1 MDNASE
7 ARSVRL
13 TPRFDGTPKAFQVWW
28 IRFMAFATVGKF
40 IKALKNDTNMPTTMN
55 RNAIAISN
63 LTLAFSTEAM
73 MGLVYKAMT
82 TSFPSGLAYM
92 VVEALFKKFRPQDTI
107 TRVELRQM
115 LNSIKMKKGSD
126 PASLFEQISSVENRF
141 NIGTRGRIDQDDLI
155 AVVLDAA
162 PQEYQALLT
171 GEQRR
176 RATLLTI
183 EDLEMVMNQY
193 WRQTNKERE
202 QNDEESEVTLAI
214 FEGFCYNCKEKGHK
228 SPQCPNKKEQ
238 LQQEVWRSQV

>member
-40 IKALKNDTNMPTTMN
+40 IKALKNDTDMPTTEAASIDLSTDRGKLQAAAMN

-126 PASLFEQISSVENRF
+126 PASLFEQISS
-141 NIGTRGRIDQDDLI
+141 DKL
-155 AVVLDAA
+155 
-162 PQEYQALLT
+162 
-171 GEQRR
+171 
-176 RATLLTI
+176 
-183 EDLEMVMNQY
+183 
-193 WRQTNKERE
+193 
-202 QNDEESEVTLAI
+202 
-214 FEGFCYNCKEKGHK
+214 
-228 SPQCPNKKEQ
+228 
-238 LQQEVWRSQV
+238 